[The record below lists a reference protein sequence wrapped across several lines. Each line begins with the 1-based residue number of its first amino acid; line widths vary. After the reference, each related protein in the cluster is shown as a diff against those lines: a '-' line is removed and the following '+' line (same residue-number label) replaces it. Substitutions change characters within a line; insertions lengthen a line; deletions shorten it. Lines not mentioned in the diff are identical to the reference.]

1 MIMSVGETR
10 ITVIGN
16 LTADPR
22 LFFSRQGVAVVNFT
36 VAASRRTYDKAADRW
51 VDSDTLFLRCS
62 AFRQL
67 AENIAESLT
76 KGARV
81 VVTGRLR
88 QHGYEDK
95 EGIWRTAFEVDVED
109 VGPSLRWATAQV
121 TKAPGDGDQ
130 MESVAR
136 SATDPWAFAAAS
148 SSPVLSGS
156 APVAPVGGVPGI
168 PSDLTT

>member
-1 MIMSVGETR
+1 MANETA
-10 ITVIGN
+10 ITIVGN

-36 VAASRRTYDKAADRW
+36 VAASRRVYDKATDRW
-51 VDSDTLFLRCS
+51 LDSDTLFLRCS

-76 KGARV
+76 KGSRV

-95 EGIWRTAFEVDVED
+95 EGIWRTSVEVDVED
-109 VGPSLRWATAQV
+109 VGPSLKWAIAKV
-121 TKAPGDGDQ
+121 TKVPGGIQTDSTAAP
-130 MESVAR
+130 V
-136 SATDPWAFAAAS
+136 TDPWAVVPAS
-148 SSPVLSGS
+148 PSPVPAWL
-156 APVAPVGGVPGI
+156 APAAPAGGFPGN
-168 PSDLTT
+168 PSDLAA